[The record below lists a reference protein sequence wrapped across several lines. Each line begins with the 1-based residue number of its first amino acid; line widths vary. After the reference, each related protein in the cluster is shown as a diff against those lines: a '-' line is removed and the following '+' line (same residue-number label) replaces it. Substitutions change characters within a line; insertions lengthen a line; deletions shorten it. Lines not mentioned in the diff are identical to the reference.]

1 MNTTLN
7 TTLTAV
13 AGLEAAHYTDLANAT
28 GCTVVLCRAGA
39 AGGVDV
45 RGGSPG
51 TRETDL
57 LRPMRR
63 VDRVHAIVLSGGS
76 AYGLDAA
83 SGVMRYLE
91 EQDIGVRVGP
101 AVVPIVSS
109 AILFDLGVITDK
121 VRPGAGDGYTA
132 AQAASDVPVPE
143 GSIGAGTG
151 ATVGKILGPDR
162 AVKGGI
168 GSAALVLPDGNTVA
182 ALVAVNA
189 VGDVVDHQTG
199 RIVAGPRRRSGSGPG
214 SGFVPGFVPAVQVL
228 LEGEPDSDTASTLH
242 SGSETDGDSGSNAD
256 TPSAASEPLSNT
268 TIGVVATDATLT
280 KEEANWLARI
290 SHDGLALSIR
300 PCHTS
305 RDGDTMFALATNRRH
320 PPGDLTTIG
329 AAAVEVTA
337 QAVLRAVRMATGIG
351 GIPSVSELES
361 DSH

>member
-1 MNTTLN
+1 MN
-7 TTLTAV
+7 TTLTAI
-13 AGLEAAHYTDLANAT
+13 AGLEVAHYTDLANAT

-63 VDRVHAIVLSGGS
+63 VDRVHGIVLSGGS

-91 EQDIGVRVGP
+91 EQNIGVRVGQ

-109 AILFDLGVITDK
+109 AILFDLGLITNK
-121 VRPGAGDGYTA
+121 VRPGAGEGYAA
-132 AQAASDVPVPE
+132 AQAASGDPVPE
-143 GSIGAGTG
+143 GSAGAGTG
-151 ATVGKILGPDR
+151 ATVGKILGPER

-199 RIVAGPRRRSGSGPG
+199 RLIAGPRRRSGK
-214 SGFVPGFVPAVQVL
+214 GFVPAVQAL
-228 LEGEPDSDTASTLH
+228 LEGEPDS
-242 SGSETDGDSGSNAD
+242 GSDPGRDPETNGDSDANSHI
-256 TPSAASEPLSNT
+256 PSEASEPLSNT

-320 PPGDLTTIG
+320 PPGDLTSIG

-337 QAVLRAVRMATGIG
+337 QAVLRAVETATGIG

-361 DSH
+361 DNC